1 MRTYAEYLASMTV
14 KTLHTIAKQG
24 GYKGY
29 SKLRQAELVAFI
41 EGESVIDWDGA
52 LAKLAQDFTS
62 RYTDAEVTR
71 VAEVTFSEAP
81 VSTEVQY
88 GKMWNCCAAKPAKV
102 VVFDNGARHAVCASC
117 ASSYTGEVQ
126 DLPTHEVVDGRSL
139 EMINDGMGFSITAQG
154 QSIEPYAVAMRAK
167 YSAKTPVAPAESV
180 SEAPAEQT
188 PSAGTPEENDT
199 AELVYA
205 YRAMRK
211 TINAMGNT
219 PARVKIV
226 GKLRL
231 ISAQLKAQGMRPACL

>member
-1 MRTYAEYLASMTV
+1 MRTYAEYLNTMTV

-29 SKLRQAELVAFI
+29 SKLRKAELVAFI

-62 RYTDAEVTR
+62 RYTDAEVSR

-88 GKMWNCCAAKPAKV
+88 GKLWNCCAAKPAKV
-102 VVFDNGARHAVCASC
+102 VVFDNGARHAVCAACS
-117 ASSYTGEVQ
+117 SSYTGEVQ
-126 DLPTHEVVDGRSL
+126 DLPT
-139 EMINDGMGFSITAQG
+139 Q
-154 QSIEPYAVAMRAK
+154 
-167 YSAKTPVAPAESV
+167 TPVAPAESV
-180 SEAPAEQT
+180 TEAPAEQT
-188 PSAGTPEENDT
+188 PSEGTPEENDT
-199 AELVYA
+199 AELIYA

-226 GKLRL
+226 GKLRI